1 MSKIPKFEYII
12 SIWNMLA
19 CQCNGH
25 SKCSDPENPEVCDQ
39 PCNDNTI
46 GAQCETCTEGYF
58 GNPVNG
64 GICKGIEY
72 RKYCTQIF
80 LEYYSPFSI
89 YNSHVIYSYRM

>member
-1 MSKIPKFEYII
+1 
-12 SIWNMLA
+12 MLA

-72 RKYCTQIF
+72 KNIVLRSF
-80 LEYYSPFSI
+80 LNIIPHFPFI
-89 YNSHVIYSYRM
+89 ILM